1 MAFDFLHA
9 RLYVTATRGPGTLCL
24 MTFYKTVTFPATKR
38 PRLRALFLRLGPD
51 APLLLDSSRATIQRS
66 LAGLPVRFGSALSIE
81 QALDRLPSSPAA
93 LAALVA
99 AARAQHPDAEPT
111 P

>member
-1 MAFDFLHA
+1 
-9 RLYVTATRGPGTLCL
+9 
-24 MTFYKTVTFPATKR
+24 MTFYKTVAFPATKR

-51 APLLLDSSRATIQRS
+51 APLLLNSSRATIERS
-66 LAGLPVRFGSALSIE
+66 LAGLPVRFGSALAIE
-81 QALDRLPSSPAA
+81 QALARLPSSPAA

-99 AARAQHPDAEPT
+99 AARAQRPIKEPR